1 MNSPH
6 VRALLSAY
14 LDGEVTPA
22 ERAQVEQHLVSCPEC
37 ARILGTYEQFSGQ
50 IRQLSRPAP
59 PTTLHRDVWTA
70 IEARGHRAVWGPSLA
85 GLLRIGAVLAIA
97 LLAIFAIWRF
107 PRPPAPVV
115 AAAQLR
121 YPQPDQTGVGLNS
134 QIVIEFDK
142 ALDPTQPA
150 SQVVAIEPQAPN
162 DAIVRDWGDGGKLLL
177 LDHANTGPDPQ
188 ANSWQ
193 PNTLYTVT
201 VLTGTRFIDGG
212 RLDRAFS
219 WRFTTGSF
227 WYSPTPT
234 RTPTTAPTTAPTDTP
249 LPTAPPPP
257 TLPPATAVAQQPT
270 AAPPDTAT
278 PRPTQPPA
286 PTSAPPTQTPAP
298 TRAVPPP
305 PATVT
310 TGPRLSPTAEPTHTP
325 RVSPTTTPAAPT
337 ATATRTAPATST
349 STATPEP
356 EPGSPTTTPTP
367 QPAPPCLACPTYTPI
382 VPPTAPVATATGTP
396 NAARGCR
403 YDAASAFAAIYD
415 SKFAVRNALGCPVG
429 TAKIPSSAV
438 SQPFQSGMM
447 FWNGDGKQIFVLDGS
462 QLAWFEYPD
471 TWVTGDPPGGSE
483 TPPAGLYAPV
493 RGFGK
498 IWREK
503 PDVRTRLGWATAP
516 EASVA
521 AVMQPFER
529 GTMLRADSA
538 GVRVLYSN
546 GALDVYETP

>member
-22 ERAQVEQHLVSCPEC
+22 ERAQVEQHLLSCPEC
-37 ARILGTYEQFSGQ
+37 ARILATYEQFSGQ

-59 PTTLHRDVWTA
+59 PSTLHRDVWTA
-70 IEARGHRAVWGPSLA
+70 IEARGRRAVWGPSLA
-85 GLLRIGAVLAIA
+85 GLLRIGAVVAIA
-97 LLAIFAIWRF
+97 ALAVFAIWRF

-150 SQVVAIEPQAPN
+150 AQVVAIQPQQPN
-162 DAIVRDWGDGGKLLL
+162 DSIVRDWSDGGKLLL

-188 ANSWQ
+188 ANGWQ

-201 VLTGTRFIDGG
+201 VLTGTRYIDGQ

-234 RTPTTAPTTAPTDTP
+234 RTPTTAPTAAPTDTP
-249 LPTAPPPP
+249 LPTAPPP
-257 TLPPATAVAQQPT
+257 TLPPATAVAQAPT
-270 AAPPDTAT
+270 PAPPATAT
-278 PRPTQPPA
+278 PRPTQPPV
-286 PTSAPPTQTPAP
+286 PTSAPPTQTPPP
-298 TRAVPPP
+298 THEVPPP

-310 TGPRLSPTAEPTHTP
+310 TGPRLSPTAEPTRTP
-325 RVSPTTTPAAPT
+325 RLSPTTTPAAPT
-337 ATATRTAPATST
+337 ATRTPAATST
-349 STATPEP
+349 ITPTPEP
-356 EPGSPTTTPTP
+356 ASPTVTPTP

-382 VPPTAPVATATGTP
+382 IPPTVPAATATATGTP
-396 NAARGCR
+396 GAARGCR
-403 YDAASAFAAIYD
+403 FDAASAFAPVYD

-429 TAKIPSSAV
+429 TAKTPGSAV
-438 SQPFQSGMM
+438 SQPFQGGMM
-447 FWNGDGKQIFVLDGS
+447 FWNGDAKQIYVLDSS
-462 QLAWFEYPD
+462 QLAWFEYTD
-471 TWVTGDPPGGSE
+471 TWVTGDPPGGAE

-503 PDVRTRLGWATAP
+503 TDVRMRLGWATAP
-516 EASVA
+516 EASIA

-529 GTMLRADSA
+529 GMMLRVES
-538 GVRVLYSN
+538 GSVRVLYSN
-546 GALDVYETP
+546 GAWDVYETP